1 MSDNPSV
8 ADPFGRIA
16 DEFVAEFRAG
26 RRPSVDDY
34 ARRYPEFA
42 DDIKEILPALVLM
55 ERAKSVGGSIDGESV
70 CAHDSS
76 PLLGKELGDYRIIR
90 EVGRGGMGI
99 VYEAEQ
105 VSLGRRVALKVLAKQ
120 ALLDSKQRRRFDRE
134 AKAAARLHHTNI
146 VPVFGVGEAEGLCY
160 YAMQFI
166 RGLGLDKVLEELKR
180 IEHDP
185 AGSGPTSRGEL
196 RIARRTDAS
205 AAAEMLFSGEFSRQ
219 ELVADDA
226 APLEPPLLPSEPSE
240 PPERFSLSDS
250 SITGLTADSLSQ
262 SKSPGRHA
270 YWQSVAQIGVQV
282 AEALHYAH
290 DQGVTHRDVKPS
302 NLLFDLKGTV
312 WVTDFGL
319 AKSADHQNLTRSGDI
334 LGTIR
339 YLPPEAFAGKY
350 DARGDIYSLGL
361 TLYEL
366 VALRPAFAE
375 SDRGA
380 LVKKVTSGEPNRL
393 ENFQP
398 SVPKDL
404 ATIIHKALEREPTD
418 RYQTAQQLAD
428 DLHRFLRDEPIQ
440 ARRASLLEQSRR
452 WSRRNPALA
461 FATVSIASLVLV
473 IACGAIGV
481 ATYYRHQEEV
491 QRTLHEEAH
500 ALVQNLDLARAKAEE
515 QEQITRRHL
524 YSAQMSVAHQSWTG
538 HRGIFRTQMILD
550 QWRPRTGEPGSLSG
564 GPDLRGWE
572 WYYIHSLCHRE
583 QAKLMG
589 HSDAVT
595 CVAYSPAGSRL
606 ASVARDGTVRIWNT
620 KTQECELKLTEHSGR
635 SYSVVWSPNGE
646 QLASA
651 ADDGVM
657 VWEAQTGELL
667 KKLPTPSPVFAVA
680 FAPNNNLLAGGIKN
694 GPVKLWS
701 THDWEEVRSIPG
713 HFADLYT
720 ETISFS
726 PDSALLAVPSTQ
738 TLTIHAVETGEK
750 LHVLTGHGS
759 WVQAAVFSPDGGRVA
774 STSRD
779 ATIRVWDVK
788 TGEMLQ
794 TLVGHTHGV
803 ATLAWHPKQPWLAS
817 AAWDGTCRVWNL
829 ETEQELYALRSDVRH
844 FFSIAWHPD
853 GNQLATASD
862 DNQVRLWS
870 PELLRDPAILSS
882 NEAGLLSF
890 TSHPSLSE
898 VVTSNSSGDVVVWD
912 IRSGHELRQLSSEQ
926 GPVAAVACSP
936 LGDQVSLVCNDGS
949 VLLRDLETGE
959 FRLRLHEPEKLLL
972 SVAWN
977 HQGTALVTVNNAGAV
992 AIWNAATGEKLTA
1005 PSGIAPAVLMAQ
1017 FSPDGTQLAAGSAF
1031 GTIQIIELATGKSAT
1046 LKGHQGRI
1054 NSLSWNHDGTQLATA
1069 ADDRTARLWNV
1080 RTGDSQFVLNGHGE
1094 VVVSVAFS
1102 PDGQRLLTGD
1112 SRGTIKLWD
1121 SQTGAD
1127 MLSLRALVG
1136 KLTSVGWSGDGRQ
1149 VAVISNGKLLIW
1161 DARNG
1166 FESNL
1171 SASPR
1176 PQ

>member
-1 MSDNPSV
+1 MAMSDNPSV

-16 DEFVAEFRAG
+16 DEFVAEFRLG
-26 RRPSVDDY
+26 RRPSVDEY
-34 ARRYPEFA
+34 ARRYPEYA
-42 DDIKEILPALVLM
+42 ADIKDILPTLVLM

-160 YAMQFI
+160 YVMQFI
-166 RGLGLDKVLEELKR
+166 RGLGLDKVLDELKR

-185 AGSGPTSRGEL
+185 AGSGPASRGEL
-196 RIARRTDAS
+196 RILRRTDAS
-205 AAAEMLFSGEFSRQ
+205 AAAEMLLSGEFTRQ
-219 ELVADDA
+219 ELLSDEAVVA
-226 APLEPPLLPSEPSE
+226 EPPNVPQE
-240 PPERFSLSDS
+240 PPESFSLSD
-250 SITGLTADSLSQ
+250 ASLSGLNAE
-262 SKSPGRHA
+262 SHSHAKSPGLHA
-270 YWQSVAQIGVQV
+270 YWQSVAHIGVQV
-282 AEALHYAH
+282 AEALQHAH
-290 DQGVTHRDVKPS
+290 EQGVTHRDVKPS

-319 AKSADHQNLTRSGDI
+319 AKSTDHQDLTRSGDI

-339 YLPPEAFAGKY
+339 YLPPEAFAGKS

-375 SDRGA
+375 ADRGA
-380 LVKKVTSGEPNRL
+380 LVKKVTSGEPDRL
-393 ENFQP
+393 ETLQP

-418 RYQTAQQLAD
+418 RYQTSQQLAD
-428 DLHRFLRDEPIQ
+428 DLQRFLRDEPIQ

-452 WSRRNPALA
+452 WSRRNPGLA
-461 FATVSIASLVLV
+461 FATVSIASLIVV
-473 IACGAIGV
+473 IAGGAIGA
-481 ATYYRHQEEV
+481 ATYYHHQEEV

-500 ALVQNLDLARAKAEE
+500 ALVQNLDIARAKAEE

-524 YSAQMSVAHQSWTG
+524 YSAQMSVAHQSWAG

-550 QWRPRTGEPGSLSG
+550 QWRPRDDE
-564 GPDLRGWE
+564 PDLRGWE

-583 QAKLMG
+583 QSKLIG

-595 CVAYSPAGSRL
+595 CVAYSPDGSRL
-606 ASVARDGTVRIWNT
+606 ASVARDGALRVWNT
-620 KTQECELKLTEHSGR
+620 ATRECELQRTEHSGMA
-635 SYSVVWSPNGE
+635 YSVAWNPTGE
-646 QLASA
+646 RLASA
-651 ADDGVM
+651 ADDGVI
-657 VWEAQTGELL
+657 VWDAKTGELL
-667 KKLPTPSPVFAVA
+667 KKLPSQFPVFAVA
-680 FAPNNNLLAGGIKN
+680 FSPDMKLLAGGIKN
-694 GPVKLWS
+694 GPVQLWS
-701 THDWEEVRSIPG
+701 TNDWEEVRSIPG

-726 PDSALLAVPSTQ
+726 PDSTLLAVPSPQ
-738 TLTIHAVETGEK
+738 SLTIHAVETGEK
-750 LHVLTGHGS
+750 LHVLMGHGS

-788 TGEMLQ
+788 TGSMLQ

-803 ATLAWHPKQPWLAS
+803 ATIAWHPDEPWLAS

-853 GNQLATASD
+853 GNQLATGSD

-870 PELLRDPAILSS
+870 PELLRDPASLGS
-882 NEAGLLSF
+882 NESGLLSF
-890 TSHPSLSE
+890 SSHSHLPE
-898 VVTSNSSGDVVVWD
+898 VVTSNSLREVIVWD
-912 IRSGHELRQLSSEQ
+912 IRGGHELRKLSREQ

-936 LGDQVSLVCNDGS
+936 QGKHVAIVCEDGS
-949 VLLRDLETGE
+949 VLLRNLQTGE
-959 FRLRLHEPEKLLL
+959 IHQRLQAAEKSLL

-977 HQGTALVTVNNAGAV
+977 HQGTALVTVNNAGEV
-992 AIWNAATGEKLTA
+992 SLWNAATGKQMTA
-1005 PSGIAPAVLMAQ
+1005 PSGIAPGVLMAQ
-1017 FSPDGTQLAAGSAF
+1017 FSPDGTQLAAGSAY
-1031 GTIQIIELATGKSAT
+1031 GTTQIIELATGQSLT
-1046 LKGHQGRI
+1046 LKGHHGRI
-1054 NSLSWNHDGTQLATA
+1054 NSLSWNHDGSQVATA
-1069 ADDRTARLWNV
+1069 ADDRTARLWNAH
-1080 RTGDSQFVLNGHGE
+1080 TGESQFILNGHGE

-1112 SRGTIKLWD
+1112 SRGTLKLWD
-1121 SQTGAD
+1121 SRTGAD

-1136 KLTSVGWSGDGRQ
+1136 RLTSVGWSGDGKQ
-1149 VAVISNGKLLIW
+1149 IAANSNGKLLIW

-1166 FESNL
+1166 FESIRSVN
-1171 SASPR
+1171 SR
-1176 PQ
+1176 P

>member
-16 DEFVAEFRAG
+16 DEFVAEFRLG
-26 RRPSVDDY
+26 RRPSVDEY

-42 DDIKEILPALVLM
+42 DDIKDILPTLVLM
-55 ERAKSVGGSIDGESV
+55 ERAKSAGGSIDGESV

-76 PLLGKELGDYRIIR
+76 PLLGKELGDYRITR

-146 VPVFGVGEAEGLCY
+146 VPVFGVGEAEGFCY
-160 YAMQFI
+160 YVMQFI

-180 IEHDP
+180 IEHDS
-185 AGSGPTSRGEL
+185 AESGPASRGEL

-205 AAAEMLFSGEFSRQ
+205 AAAEMLLSGEFSQQ
-219 ELVADDA
+219 ELGADKVSA
-226 APLEPPLLPSEPSE
+226 TVEQPRAISPE
-240 PPERFSLSDS
+240 PPERFTLSDS
-250 SITGLTADSLSQ
+250 SLSGLTAGSI
-262 SKSPGRHA
+262 SKSEAPGLRA
-270 YWQSVAQIGVQV
+270 YWQSVAHIGVQV
-282 AEALHYAH
+282 GEALHYAH
-290 DQGVTHRDVKPS
+290 EQGVTHRDVKPS

-319 AKSADHQNLTRSGDI
+319 AKAADQQDLTRSGDI

-339 YLPPEAFAGKY
+339 YLPPEAFAGKS
-350 DARGDIYSLGL
+350 DARGDIFSLGL

-375 SDRGA
+375 TDRGA
-380 LVKKVTSGEPNRL
+380 LIKKVTSGEPGRL
-393 ENFQP
+393 EESQP
-398 SVPKDL
+398 GVPQDL
-404 ATIIHKALEREPTD
+404 ATIIHKALEREPAD

-428 DLHRFLRDEPIQ
+428 DLRRFTRDEPIR

-452 WSRRNPALA
+452 WSRRNPGLA
-461 FATVSIASLVLV
+461 FAGVSIASLVLV
-473 IACGAIGV
+473 IACSAIGA

-500 ALVQNLDLARAKAEE
+500 ALVQNLDLARAQAEE

-550 QWRPRTGEPGSLSG
+550 QWRPKTDERGSLSG

-583 QAKLMG
+583 QAMLTG
-589 HSDAVT
+589 HSGAVT
-595 CVAYSPAGSRL
+595 CVAYSPDGSRL
-606 ASVARDGTVRIWNT
+606 ASVARDGAVHVWNT
-620 KTQECELKLTEHSGR
+620 ATQASELRRTEHAGLA
-635 SYSVVWSPNGE
+635 YSVAWNATGE
-646 QLASA
+646 QLATA
-651 ADDGVM
+651 ADDGVI
-657 VWEAQTGELL
+657 VWDVKTGEPL
-667 KKLPTPSPVFAVA
+667 KKLPSPFPVFAVA
-680 FAPNNNLLAGGIKN
+680 FSPDTKLLAGGLKN
-694 GPVKLWS
+694 GPVKIWS
-701 THDWEEVRSIPG
+701 TDNWDEVRSIPG

-738 TLTIHAVETGEK
+738 TLTIHAVESGEK
-750 LHVLTGHGS
+750 LHVLAGHGS
-759 WVQAAVFSPDGGRVA
+759 WVQSAVFSPDGQRVA

-779 ATIRVWDVK
+779 ATIRLWDVK
-788 TGEMLQ
+788 TGALLQ

-803 ATLAWHPKQPWLAS
+803 ATIAWHPTQPWLAS

-853 GNQLATASD
+853 GDKLATGSD
-862 DNQVRLWS
+862 DNRVRLWS
-870 PELLRDPAILSS
+870 PDLLRDPSILAS
-882 NEAGLLSF
+882 NVTGLLSF
-890 TSHPSLSE
+890 GPHPQLSE
-898 VVTSNSSGDVVVWD
+898 LVTSNSSGEVAVWD
-912 IRSGHELRQLSSEQ
+912 IPGGHELRKLSQEP
-926 GPVAAVACSP
+926 GAVVAVACSP
-936 LGDQVSLVCNDGS
+936 PGDQVALVGEDGG
-949 VLLRDLETGE
+949 VLLRDFATGE
-959 FRLRLHEPEKLLL
+959 IKQQLRVPDRALL

-977 HQGTALVTVNNAGAV
+977 QQGTALVTVNNAGEV
-992 AIWNAATGEKLTA
+992 TLWNAATGKTMSA
-1005 PSGIAPAVLMAQ
+1005 PSSIAPAVLVGQ
-1017 FSPDGTQLAAGSAF
+1017 FSPDGSQLVTGSAQ
-1031 GTIQIIELATGKSAT
+1031 GTIQVVELSTGKSRT
-1046 LKGHQGRI
+1046 LSGHHGRI
-1054 NSLSWNHDGTQLATA
+1054 NALAWNPDGSQLATA

-1080 RTGDSQFVLNGHGE
+1080 HTGESQFVLNGHGE

-1102 PDGQRLLTGD
+1102 PDGQRLLSGD
-1112 SRGTIKLWD
+1112 SRGTLKLWD
-1121 SQTGAD
+1121 SRTGAD

-1136 KLTSVGWSGDGRQ
+1136 RLTSVDWSGDGKQ
-1149 VAVISNGKLLIW
+1149 IVANSNGKLLIW

-1166 FESNL
+1166 FESNR
-1171 SASPR
+1171 SKSSPS
-1176 PQ
+1176 Q